1 MVNKTEL
8 QVNMA
13 AVVRVDDASEG
24 HVFDRIGAQGWG
36 VEKNERRQKT
46 VRIVSR
52 SDCVT
57 SRGRTT
63 LLRV

>member
-13 AVVRVDDASEG
+13 AVVRIDDTSEG
-24 HVFDRIGAQGWG
+24 SVFDLTEAKAGRG
-36 VEKNERRQKT
+36 EKKEREQKT
-46 VRIVSR
+46 ERIVSR
-52 SDCVT
+52 SYCVT
-57 SRGRTT
+57 SRGRMT